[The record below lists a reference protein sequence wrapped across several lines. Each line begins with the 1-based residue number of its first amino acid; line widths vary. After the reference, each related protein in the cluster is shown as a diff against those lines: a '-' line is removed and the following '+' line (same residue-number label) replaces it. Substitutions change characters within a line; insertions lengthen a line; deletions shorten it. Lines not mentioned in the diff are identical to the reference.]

1 MVITRGIMLPAGGE
15 LHAELRRQLRVAEKA
30 GYVDCVEEGVSG
42 DGRRWEA
49 YQLTDT
55 GLLVAAA
62 ITARRDRA

>member
-49 YQLTDT
+49 
-55 GLLVAAA
+55 
-62 ITARRDRA
+62 